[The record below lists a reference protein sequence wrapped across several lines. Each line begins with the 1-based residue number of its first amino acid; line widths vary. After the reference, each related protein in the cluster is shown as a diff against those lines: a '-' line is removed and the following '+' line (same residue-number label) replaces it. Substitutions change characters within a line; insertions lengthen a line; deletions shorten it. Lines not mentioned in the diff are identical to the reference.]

1 MSAPIRAAARMDEFE
16 LRRAALADIPVLE
29 HFIAAYTGDGTLLPR
44 NRANLLAHLGDFILC
59 FEGGELVGCGA
70 LQRVD
75 GKQAEIRSVA
85 VRPESRGHGLGG
97 RIVEALVDRGRA
109 QGLESVFCLTRQV
122 PFFTH
127 LGFAVV
133 PKERFPHKIWND
145 CRLCPRQNDCDEV
158 AMQRPLHDAAGTEI
172 AAESRPVVRPAAGRP
187 ASSPPP
193 PSPFSPKG
201 RKQP

>member
-16 LRRAALADIPVLE
+16 LRRATLGDIPVLE

-59 FEGGELVGCGA
+59 LEGGELVGCGA

-97 RIVEALVDRGRA
+97 RIVEALVERGRA

-122 PFFTH
+122 PFFAR

-133 PKERFPHKIWND
+133 PKETFPHKIWND
-145 CRLCPRQNDCDEV
+145 CRLCPRQHDCDEV
-158 AMQRPLHDAAGTEI
+158 AMQRPLHDVARAQI
-172 AAESRPVVRPAAGRP
+172 AADSGPRARPVL
-187 ASSPPP
+187 PPP
-193 PSPFSPKG
+193 FSTKG